1 MMAGIYDRAGYVE
14 LRPAW
19 VIAPAIAFNLSECDQ
34 LAHAPVEILI
44 TNAALGQG
52 LITLYRA
59 GRIAGGE
66 QQFRK
71 LYLRATR
78 RSMEAFLTEKPQ

>member
-1 MMAGIYDRAGYVE
+1 M
-14 LRPAW
+14 
-19 VIAPAIAFNLSECDQ
+19 
-34 LAHAPVEILI
+34 I

-78 RSMEAFLTEKPQ
+78 RSMEAFLTEKPK